1 MRCSKISK
9 TMERILDFKMEIEY
23 EHIKPG
29 AQVEVEES
37 KLQGGLVVYYTIIPA
52 IAMSGNFK
60 KQDALKNFKG
70 TVTEVEKVGVAWY
83 VKVRFE
89 E

>member
-1 MRCSKISK
+1 MK
-9 TMERILDFKMEIEY
+9 FKMEIDY

-29 AQVEVEES
+29 AKVEVEES

-52 IAMSGNFK
+52 IAMSGNFRK
-60 KQDALKNFKG
+60 SEGLKTLQG
-70 TVTEVEKVGVAWY
+70 TVTKVEKAEVASY
-83 VKVRFE
+83 VTVEFE